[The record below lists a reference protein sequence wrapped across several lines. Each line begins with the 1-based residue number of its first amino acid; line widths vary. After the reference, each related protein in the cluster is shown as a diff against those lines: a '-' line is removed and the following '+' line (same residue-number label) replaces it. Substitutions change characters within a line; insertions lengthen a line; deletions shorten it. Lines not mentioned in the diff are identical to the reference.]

1 MSPSKKTDPTEKK
14 KKKPR
19 EAAPRPGTMAHLR
32 QVEAQKRRKKEDRK
46 APETPAP
53 ETVAVSLP
61 ETPAPEPAVVSLPE
75 TPTPELVAV
84 SVPEDSITITD
95 QKALGAGI
103 AEDGNVFTAHM
114 IIHGS
119 AAMAAA
125 VGGSLAQIPVS
136 GSLAITPIQI
146 SMIIALGTLHGK
158 PLDKSSALALLAA
171 AYGPYVGRTV
181 SQMLIGLIPGVGNV
195 IRGTTAFVVTESIGW
210 AAHNI
215 LSNE

>member
-32 QVEAQKRRKKEDRK
+32 EVEAQKRLKKEDRK
-46 APETPAP
+46 A
-53 ETVAVSLP
+53 P

-114 IIHGS
+114 IIHGA
-119 AAMAAA
+119 AAMSAA

-215 LSNE
+215 LSSE